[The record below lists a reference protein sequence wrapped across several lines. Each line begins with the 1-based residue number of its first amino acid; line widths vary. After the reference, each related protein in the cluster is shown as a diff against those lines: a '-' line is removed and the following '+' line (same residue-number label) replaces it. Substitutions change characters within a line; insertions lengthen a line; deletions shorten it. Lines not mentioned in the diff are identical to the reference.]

1 MSIVKFLK
9 KAVWFVL
16 CITSG
21 IVMGTGLFQFVGPG
35 GNTDLGAMLVMIAF
49 FMGYFLR
56 PQRAAR
62 VVR

>member
-1 MSIVKFLK
+1 MKFLK